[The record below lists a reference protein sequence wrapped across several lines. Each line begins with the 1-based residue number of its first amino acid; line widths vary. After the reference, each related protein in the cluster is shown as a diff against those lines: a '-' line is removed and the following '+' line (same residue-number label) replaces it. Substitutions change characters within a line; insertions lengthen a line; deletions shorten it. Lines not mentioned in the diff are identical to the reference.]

1 LREVIEAIRSGSMT
15 SVEAVT
21 QSIAT
26 YNQRECDIN
35 AFISFDAEAAMMAA
49 RHADALYADRRDTA
63 GSLHGVPLAYK
74 DMFDRVGHSCSFG
87 SRIRQSCTPNETAG
101 ALQRFEGAGGILMGA
116 LNMSEF
122 ALGPTG
128 HNATFGHCRNPWDP
142 LRIAGGSSSGA
153 GAAVAAGVVYG
164 ALGSDTGGSIR
175 IPAACC
181 GVVGLKPTHG
191 LISLMGAMP
200 LAPSLDCIG
209 PIART
214 VDDCT
219 VLFDVLTG
227 CDAHSY
233 VPARQCPTGPPP
245 RLVYPRAE
253 LDREI
258 SSDVRAALDGAAEV
272 FRRLGFEVIDGPLPD
287 VSHLHELA
295 DAIQQ
300 PESAASHYT
309 TLRDHREAY
318 SRHVR
323 RRIEGGFLV
332 SAPAYIHALQQRA
345 QHLRSFVEV
354 TLAAAGALLMPTIG
368 FAIPTLAETDEDHAG
383 AQPQLV
389 RRMTRWTRWLN
400 YLGVPAISIPCGRD
414 SHGMP
419 IGMQL
424 VARPLEERYLLEI
437 GRRYESGITEKELS
451 SRRRPDG
458 GP

>member
-1 LREVIEAIRSGSMT
+1 MT

-35 AFISFDAEAAMMAA
+35 AFISFDAGAAMIAA

-63 GSLHGVPLAYK
+63 GALHGVPLAYK
-74 DMFDRVGHSCSFG
+74 DMFDRLGHSCSFG
-87 SRIRQSCTPNETAG
+87 SRIRESCTPNETAV

-153 GAAVAAGVVYG
+153 GAAVAAGIVYG

-181 GVVGLKPTHG
+181 GVVGLKPTQG
-191 LISLMGAMP
+191 LISPIGAMP

-209 PIART
+209 PIARS
-214 VDDCT
+214 VDDCAL
-219 VLFDVLTG
+219 LFDVLAG
-227 CDAHSY
+227 CDANSHG
-233 VPARQCPTGPPP
+233 PAGQRPTGLPP

-253 LDREI
+253 LDREL
-258 SSDVRAALDGAAEV
+258 SLDVRAALDGAAEV

-295 DAIQQ
+295 DTIQQ

-318 SRHVR
+318 TRHVR
-323 RRIEGGFLV
+323 RRIEGGLLV

-354 TLAAAGALLMPTIG
+354 TLAGAGALLLPTIG
-368 FAIPTLAETDEDHAG
+368 FAIPTLAETDEEQAG
-383 AQPQLV
+383 AQPHLV

-400 YLGVPAISIPCGRD
+400 YLGVPAVSIPCGRD

-424 VARPLEERYLLEI
+424 VARPLQERYLLEI
-437 GRRYESGITEKELS
+437 GRRYESAIL
-451 SRRRPDG
+451 G
-458 GP
+458 GSETSDAS